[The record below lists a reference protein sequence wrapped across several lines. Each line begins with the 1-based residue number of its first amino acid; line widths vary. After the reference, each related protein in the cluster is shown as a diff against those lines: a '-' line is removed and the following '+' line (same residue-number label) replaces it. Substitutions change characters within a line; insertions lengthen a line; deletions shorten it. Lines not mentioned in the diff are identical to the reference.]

1 MKHVTYALSPGNFPA
16 LKRLYKSATGKTQYG
31 TRYEIPDELMG
42 FFGARKIP
50 LDIPRTLNFYIGDFL
65 DATDQERGMI
75 FEGTLTGDPIED
87 ENKIIQQYIKS
98 MNLRL
103 ESFNKL
109 KRQVDAAKVLGM
121 RNKEIFEQFDARNRK
136 NIYAYI
142 DKNKFQ
148 PLGVTDGM
156 RQAYQRLSKT
166 YGIENPLTKRI
177 QKTISKIEKRL
188 YKQRLN
194 QNFIIDPNDYII
206 EKSAEVGKQSMTL
219 PEQPMPN
226 PQVIQNQITQAP
238 GAMNQGLTMSENALL
253 SEEEKMIRLRQRGL
267 A

>member
-1 MKHVTYALSPGNFPA
+1 
-16 LKRLYKSATGKTQYG
+16 
-31 TRYEIPDELMG
+31 
-42 FFGARKIP
+42 
-50 LDIPRTLNFYIGDFL
+50 
-65 DATDQERGMI
+65 MI

-148 PLGVTDGM
+148 PLGVTEGM
-156 RQAYQRLSKT
+156 RQAYRRLSET

-177 QKTISKIEKRL
+177 QKTINKIEKRL

-194 QNFIIDPNDYII
+194 EDFIIDPNDYII